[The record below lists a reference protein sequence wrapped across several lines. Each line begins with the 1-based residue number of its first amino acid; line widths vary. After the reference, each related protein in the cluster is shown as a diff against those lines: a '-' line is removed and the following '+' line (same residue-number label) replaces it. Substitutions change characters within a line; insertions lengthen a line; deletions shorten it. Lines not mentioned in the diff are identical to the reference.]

1 MRNDLSALL
10 CRRYPRLYTQVREG
24 VPTGAPAA
32 NWCFDCG
39 DGWYSLID
47 AVSDVIARH
56 VDVTAELEVQALD
69 VKEKHN
75 ELSFN
80 VYGGDD
86 FVDGAIWMAE
96 LVSAAVCQECGT
108 IDCAAHRRLPRI
120 SSPKT
125 ARLPAV
131 QRPAWHRLVQAL
143 EVAINLLISR
153 GARDVVIEAAHEGQS
168 LHFSWS
174 GGNDEIAGCFALV
187 EAFSRRV
194 EKEAPSC

>member
-108 IDCAAHRRLPRI
+108 IECTAHGRLPGI
-120 SSPKT
+120 SPPKS

-131 QRPAWHRLVQAL
+131 QQPARHRLAQAL
-143 EVAINLLISR
+143 KVAVNLLISR
-153 GARDVVIEAAHEGQS
+153 GAPEIDVEAVHEDGS
-168 LHFSWS
+168 LRFSWS
-174 GGNDEIAGCFALV
+174 GGNDEIRGCFSLV
-187 EAFSRRV
+187 EAFSRRLG
-194 EKEAPSC
+194 KEVSSC